1 MRTVAI
7 PALALAALLSWEAPV
22 ALSAQTAPDDVDRIN
37 KSIAALRDLTK
48 APDDAIPQYLLERA
62 EAIVVIPNLVKGGF
76 VVGAKHGRGV
86 LSIRD
91 RATNTWSAPVF
102 AKLTGGSIGWQI
114 GAAAVDLVLLVMNK
128 GGVEAL
134 LNDKFTIGGNLAVA
148 AGPVGRAAE
157 ASTSTSASAGVL
169 AYSRTKG
176 LFAGA
181 ALEGAALRADDEAN
195 EAFYGRELNLRA
207 IVTDRALAPK
217 EKDAATSW
225 RDTLRA
231 ITSAKR

>member
-1 MRTVAI
+1 MRRLGI
-7 PALALAALLSWEAPV
+7 PALALATVLFWQAP
-22 ALSAQTAPDDVDRIN
+22 ANLSAQTDEIDRIQ
-37 KSIAALRDLTK
+37 KSITVLQDLTK
-48 APDDAIPQYLLERA
+48 APDDGIPQYLLARA

-86 LSIRD
+86 MSVRD
-91 RATNTWSAPVF
+91 RTTNTWSAPVF
-102 AKLTGGSIGWQI
+102 VKLTGGSVGWQI

-128 GGVEAL
+128 GGVQAL
-134 LNDKFTIGGNLAVA
+134 LDDKFTIGGNLTVA

-157 ASTSTSASAGVL
+157 AATSTSTSAGIL

-181 ALEGAALRADDEAN
+181 TLEGAALRADDESN
-195 EAFYGRELNLRA
+195 EAFYGRELSLQA
-207 IVTDRALAPK
+207 ILTERELTAKA
-217 EKDAATSW
+217 KDVAISW

-231 ITSAKR
+231 ISSAKK

>member
-1 MRTVAI
+1 MAI
-7 PALALAALLSWEAPV
+7 AALLTWQAPAV
-22 ALSAQTAPDDVDRIN
+22 GSAQADEVDRIQ
-37 KSIAALRDLTK
+37 KSVAVLRDLTK
-48 APDDAIPQYLLERA
+48 APDDGIPKYLLERA

-86 LSIRD
+86 LSLRD
-91 RATNTWSAPVF
+91 RATDTWSAPVF
-102 AKLTGGSIGWQI
+102 VTMTGGSIGWQI

-128 GGVEAL
+128 GGVDAL

-148 AGPVGRAAE
+148 AGPVGRTAE
-157 ASTSTSASAGVL
+157 ASTSASASAGIL

-181 ALEGAALRADDEAN
+181 TLEGAALRDDNDAN
-195 EAFYGRELNLRA
+195 EAFYSRELNLRA
-207 IVTDRALAPK
+207 IVTDRDIAPK
-217 EKDAATSW
+217 SKDASTVW

-231 ITSAKR
+231 VTSK